1 MTWRLLNTI
10 TDKAAYQMA
19 VDEAMLAAR
28 AAGETPNTL
37 RFFTWEPPAITVGY
51 FQSLEQEVD
60 IAAARE
66 SGIDLVRRYTGGGAV
81 YHDQEL
87 TYSLVLSEAEAP
99 ADIVESYGYLCSGVV
114 EGLRLLGLAAE
125 FKPINDCLVNGRK
138 ISGSGQTRKN
148 GVILQHGTILL
159 GVDVDRMFS
168 LLKVPDEKIKDK
180 LIASVKERVT
190 SVKNELG
197 REIGTAELEKSF
209 TAGFAKALGA
219 EFKPGELTD
228 AERAAANKLYK
239 EKYSTDAWNFW
250 R

>member
-1 MTWRLLNTI
+1 M
-10 TDKAAYQMA
+10 
-19 VDEAMLAAR
+19 
-28 AAGETPNTL
+28 
-37 RFFTWEPPAITVGY
+37 
-51 FQSLEQEVD
+51 
-60 IAAARE
+60 
-66 SGIDLVRRYTGGGAV
+66 
-81 YHDQEL
+81 
-87 TYSLVLSEAEAP
+87 
-99 ADIVESYGYLCSGVV
+99 
-114 EGLRLLGLAAE
+114 
-125 FKPINDCLVNGRK
+125 
-138 ISGSGQTRKN
+138 
-148 GVILQHGTILL
+148 ILQHGTILL